1 MKPFSFLFICFT
13 IFTINLFSQDETY
26 SRVRTQLDATHTLQ
40 VLAGAGIAVDHG
52 YIIKDKSYTTD
63 LSASEIKQLSR
74 LGFSFFVEIKDVQA
88 HYVNQNNTQT
98 KVSAVTNCTGV
109 TPKQYATPS
118 NFSLGSMGGYFTYQE
133 MLNQLDSM
141 AAKYPNIIKAR
152 TAVDTFKTAQLRSIY
167 WLKISDN
174 PNVDEPEPEMLYT
187 SLHHARE
194 PNSLSQQIMYMWY
207 LLENYATN
215 PEIQYLVDNTEM
227 YFIPCVNPDGYV
239 YNQTTNPNGGGQ
251 WRKNRRVITPGSVF
265 GVDLNRNY
273 GYNWGYDNI
282 GSSPTTTSGTYRGTS
297 AFSEPETRAVKA
309 LCEAHQFKM
318 TLNYHTF
325 GNLLIYPWGYIGNL
339 YTPDSAQ
346 FVEYAKFLT
355 VDNNFKY
362 GTGNQTVG
370 YNTNGDSD
378 DWMYGE
384 QTTKPK
390 ILSMTPEAG
399 DAADGFWP
407 AQNRIIPI
415 CKSNITQN
423 LNIVKLLLKYYR
435 VESYENST
443 NHFTYNVMRLGM
455 TSSAT
460 ATVAISAVDGKILMT
475 GPTKVYSNMTLLQTQ
490 QDSIAFTI
498 APTVVDGEKIK
509 LLLTVFNG
517 DITTTDTVT
526 AIAHTTTSNPSVTIL
541 YDNANLLSQ
550 YWTKSASSTWATTT
564 NTYVSASS
572 SITDS
577 PTGNYANNTNPTLT
591 TTQAINLSSNYSNVR
606 LNYYTKWET
615 EKDYDYVQ
623 IQSSINN
630 GTTWE
635 NLCGK
640 YTKNLSV
647 GPAYEDVQ
655 STWVYESIDLTHL
668 IGNNVKFRF
677 LLYADAI
684 VNFDGFYFDDFK
696 ISGQSI
702 LGVEDIISN
711 AAEQVYPNPFS
722 ESFTLNLA
730 DKNEKLCNIYNAQ
743 GQLIKSIMIKS
754 GASISTQNWLKGLY
768 LLQIVGKSDSK
779 TKYLKVLKQ

>member
-1 MKPFSFLFICFT
+1 MKGISILFFSLICLSA
-13 IFTINLFSQDETY
+13 NLFGQDETY
-26 SRVRTQLDATHTLQ
+26 SRVRTQLDASHTLQ
-40 VLAGAGIAVDHG
+40 ALAKAGIAVDHG
-52 YIIKDKSYTTD
+52 YIVKDKSYTTD

-98 KVSAVTNCTGV
+98 KVSTVNNCNGV
-109 TPKQYATPS
+109 TPKQYVTPS

-152 TAVDTFKTAQLRSIY
+152 AAIDTFKTTQLRSIY

-239 YNQTTNPNGGGQ
+239 RNQTTNPNGGGM

-273 GYNWGYDNI
+273 GYNWAYDNI
-282 GSSPTTTSGTYRGTS
+282 GSSPTTTSDTYRGPS

-435 VESYENST
+435 IEPYENST

-460 ATVAISAVDGKILMT
+460 ATVAISAVDSKILTT
-475 GPTKVYSNMTLLQTQ
+475 GATKVYSNMTLLQTQ

-526 AIAHTTTSNPSVTIL
+526 AIAHTGVSNPSVTIL

-564 NTYVSASS
+564 STFVSASS

-577 PTGNYANNTNPTLT
+577 PTGNYANNTSPTLT

-606 LNYYTKWET
+606 LNYYAKWET

-623 IQSSINN
+623 IQSTINN
-630 GTTWE
+630 GASWE

-647 GPAYEDVQ
+647 GPAYEDIQ

-677 LLYADAI
+677 LLYADAG

-696 ISGQSI
+696 ISGQSV

-711 AAEQVYPNPFS
+711 AAEQVYPNPFN
-722 ESFTLNLA
+722 ESFTLNLS
-730 DKNEKLCNIYNAQ
+730 DKNEMLCNIYNAQ
-743 GQLIKSIMIKS
+743 GNLVYSQFLKGFTTIK
-754 GASISTQNWLKGLY
+754 TENWPKGLY
-768 LLQIVGKSDSK
+768 FLKILNKSSAK
-779 TKYLKVLKQ
+779 TQYRLIKE